1 MKTFHTIYKKSR
13 IWIFLALAI
22 AFPFVV
28 NNRYV
33 LHLSC
38 LGMMYAMMTIS
49 LNILSGFTGLMSVGH
64 IAFFGIGAYTTAILT
79 TKCGLPVGI
88 GILAAGVFAALFSLL
103 LGLPTMRLKGTYFT
117 VATLAFGIIVY
128 QCIKNLTGLTNGTKG
143 INQIPCIEI
152 FGFPFKS
159 YNAYYFLMLTALTL
173 CVILALNLLNSR
185 TGRAILAI
193 RESDIAAEAM
203 GINVVN
209 YKIVAFMVSAFIAGI
224 AGALYSH
231 EMRYISPEPFS
242 QAESSTILA
251 MMVIGGI
258 GSIPGAIFGGI
269 ALTVLPEVLRF
280 MGDFRLVFY
289 GAAVVAIIIFA
300 PAGLGGFLE
309 KADDFLCGK
318 RPGKAIST
326 VNEDIG
332 EEA

>member
-1 MKTFHTIYKKSR
+1 MNNFHSIYKKSR
-13 IWIFLALAI
+13 IWVLLALAI
-22 AFPFVV
+22 AFPFII

-49 LNILSGFTGLMSVGH
+49 LNILSGFTGLMSLGH
-64 IAFFGIGAYTTAILT
+64 ISFFGIGSYTTSILT
-79 TKCGLPVGI
+79 TKCGMHVGI

-103 LGLPTMRLKGTYFT
+103 LGLPTMRLKGTYFC

-128 QCIKNLTGLTNGTKG
+128 QCIKNVTWLTNGTKG
-143 INQIPCIEI
+143 INQIPCISM
-152 FGFPFKS
+152 FGFEFKS
-159 YNAYYFLMLTALTL
+159 YNSYYYLMLVVLTL
-173 CVILALNLLNSR
+173 CVIVALNLLNSR

-258 GSIPGAIFGGI
+258 GSILGAILGGI
-269 ALTVLPEVLRF
+269 ALTILPEVLRF
-280 MGDFRLVFY
+280 MGDFRLVVY

-300 PAGLGGFLE
+300 PSGLGGLLE
-309 KADDFLCGK
+309 RVDDFLCGRIK
-318 RPGKAIST
+318 KKLAT
-326 VNEDIG
+326 ENEDVRG
-332 EEA
+332 DD